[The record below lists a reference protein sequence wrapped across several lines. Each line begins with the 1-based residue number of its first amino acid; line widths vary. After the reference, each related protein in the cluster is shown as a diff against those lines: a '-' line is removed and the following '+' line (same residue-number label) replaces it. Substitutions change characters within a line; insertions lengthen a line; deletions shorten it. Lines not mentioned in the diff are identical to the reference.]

1 MAEFKISRIR
11 YTWRN
16 AWATTTAYNRDDVVR
31 YGGSTWICV
40 RQHTASAFATD
51 QIFLA
56 NAGDTDPT
64 PAWIKMTDG
73 NAWRGN
79 WVGPSTLYNPGDV
92 ALYGGILY
100 LCVTSHTSLSTFDAS
115 LANWAVYLSSD
126 NWRSAWAPSTRYG
139 QGDVVR
145 YNGMVYRCIVGH
157 TSGTTAQGLEI
168 GNNDTEDDS
177 TGELW
182 QIYYEGIQ
190 YVGDWTA
197 TTRYRLNDLVKY
209 GGSVLRCIVGHVA
222 GGSITNA
229 NFVTEFPGQN
239 FYDTWS
245 SAVYYAVGDIVRHGG
260 YLYVAAANNYGSAIP
275 PEAAATWRVLSKAIN
290 FIGTW
295 SADTS
300 YKIGD
305 VVRRGGNLYIATA
318 DTTSDG
324 SSLDYLDAGNWEIV
338 TVAQQWRGGWAE
350 DESYSVNDVVI
361 FLGDTYKSN
370 FEHVST
376 DQNFPGDNGS
386 GFFYWDLV
394 LQAGQ
399 PAGML
404 RRGDL
409 LTFDLSRALTS
420 RRQLIWPSSCTCG
433 DRKSSSHC

>member
-1 MAEFKISRIR
+1 MM
-11 YTWRN
+11 
-16 AWATTTAYNRDDVVR
+16 
-31 YGGSTWICV
+31 
-40 RQHTASAFATD
+40 
-51 QIFLA
+51 L
-56 NAGDTDPT
+56 
-64 PAWIKMTDG
+64 
-73 NAWRGN
+73 
-79 WVGPSTLYNPGDV
+79 
-92 ALYGGILY
+92 
-100 LCVTSHTSLSTFDAS
+100 
-115 LANWAVYLSSD
+115 
-126 NWRSAWAPSTRYG
+126 
-139 QGDVVR
+139 
-145 YNGMVYRCIVGH
+145 
-157 TSGTTAQGLEI
+157 
-168 GNNDTEDDS
+168 EDDS

-197 TTRYRLNDLVKY
+197 GTRYRLNDLVKY
-209 GGSVLRCIVGHVA
+209 GGSVLRCVVGHVA
-222 GGSITNA
+222 GGTITNA

-275 PEAAATWRVLSKAIN
+275 PETAAHMEVLSKAIN

-295 SADTS
+295 SADAS

-318 DTTSDG
+318 DTTNDG

-338 TVAQQWRGGWAE
+338 TVAQQWRGGWIE
-350 DESYSVNDVVI
+350 DKSYSVNDVVI
-361 FLGDTYKSN
+361 YLGDTYACN

-404 RRGDL
+404 REE
-409 LTFDLSRALTS
+409 
-420 RRQLIWPSSCTCG
+420 IY
-433 DRKSSSHC
+433 